1 MPFEFT
7 NALAIFMDLI
17 NRVFRSFLDKLVVVL
32 INDID
37 LFKFILET

>member
-17 NRVFRSFLDKLVVVL
+17 NRVFRSFLNKLVVVL
-32 INDID
+32 INDICEVYY
-37 LFKFILET
+37 KC